1 MSGAEQVPDWAIE
14 RAVDLLNA
22 GTEKLDRDTSVW
34 FSSDRDDPET
44 GLPQFAAYIAAHEEA
59 PVDPLLIEAREICA
73 QYWERCGN
81 PVARD
86 IARDYR
92 NGIHDEGDERLTPV
106 LVALKRGIELA
117 KTGGAA

>member
-1 MSGAEQVPDWAIE
+1 MSTVIQPPDWAIE
-14 RAVDLLNA
+14 RAEELHILERAKADARNTIEIHVHA
-22 GTEKLDRDTSVW
+22 
-34 FSSDRDDPET
+34 
-44 GLPQFAAYIAAHEEA
+44 FARYIAAHEEA

-73 QYWERCGN
+73 QYWERGGN

-92 NGIHDEGDERLTPV
+92 NGIHDEDDERLTPV
-106 LVALKRGIELA
+106 LAALKRGLELA

>member
-1 MSGAEQVPDWAIE
+1 MSGVGQVPDWAVG
-14 RAVDLLNA
+14 RARLHFTQELDLC
-22 GTEKLDRDTSVW
+22 TDE
-34 FSSDRDDPET
+34 ET
-44 GLPQFAAYIAAHEEA
+44 INVYRSAFARYIAAHEEA

-73 QYWERCGN
+73 QYWERGGN

-92 NGIHDEGDERLTPV
+92 NGIHDEDDERLTPV
-106 LVALKRGIELA
+106 LAALKRGIELA